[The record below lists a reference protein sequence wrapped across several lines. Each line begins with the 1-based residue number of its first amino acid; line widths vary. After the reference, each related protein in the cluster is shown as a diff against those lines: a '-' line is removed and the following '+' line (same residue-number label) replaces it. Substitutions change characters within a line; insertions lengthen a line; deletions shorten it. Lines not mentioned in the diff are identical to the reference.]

1 MNLGKLLGVN
11 IFGGRRPTAYREDK
25 RVYLPKFNAASTP
38 TATGVVPAV
47 LSRSPSVPTVR
58 SPSTPTPR
66 ATGGLARLNPFRSAT
81 SAAPVVPLA
90 VRAVQAELSLASV
103 KVVQNDLADADIEV
117 VPVRSRTV
125 APTETAVLG
134 VDRPGRLE
142 FFNGGELTVA

>member
-25 RVYLPKFNAASTP
+25 RVYLPKFNAAGTP
-38 TATGVVPAV
+38 SAAVAPPAV
-47 LSRSPSVPTVR
+47 VGRPASVSAVR
-58 SPSTPTPR
+58 SPSAPSPR
-66 ATGGLARLNPFRSAT
+66 STGGLARLNPFRSAT
-81 SAAPVVPLA
+81 LAAPVAPVA

-103 KVVQNDLADADIEV
+103 KVIQNDLADADIEV

-125 APTETAVLG
+125 ASPETAVLG
-134 VDRPGRLE
+134 ADRPGRLE